1 MGKKYKEASVQA
13 KWNRDTIMEAIQT
26 CGARSEFKK
35 RYGQAYLQMRRHGW
49 QDLLAALPSRNAPYW
64 TYERAS
70 ELVSKCST
78 RFQLR
83 SSYPGAYHAI
93 IKHGWDDLLSSLP
106 EISNLPE
113 TTLWCVYCWQFHGMH
128 TVYIGLT
135 CDYERRINEEL
146 RYSSAS
152 PVHDYIEQTGCTYS
166 VHRLHSNLGATDAAD
181 LERAYIAKYR
191 ADGYTLLNRNQG
203 GSLGRYNGL
212 CEPRMS
218 DDELLETIFRK
229 FSSYKDLRVNGQSLL
244 NQARKRGLKSAI
256 TDILV
261 PKPSTRPK
269 YDKAE
274 LEQKVAKCNGNR
286 EQFKNMYPDE
296 WHYIG
301 THALKRHLFPRNV
314 KPKITVEYSYD
325 DILDAATQV
334 NARTLRHAEAG
345 KLFGISWTK
354 FRRLCNS
361 MGIYLRSSAYIPKG
375 HGWTKEKLVAAI
387 LDKCQTVKDLRK
399 NDALRVAAYRHGIY
413 NEVVSMLQ
421 RSKRTHIT
429 REETMQVASKCHTL
443 NEFIK
448 NYPSEYT
455 TCRNNGWTDILDG
468 LSRTY
473 RQSDLITD
481 EAIRTALAQCKTR
494 TEFNIRFRSES
505 NAAKKRGIYNELVK
519 NLPKQTGKCVN
530 KK

>member
-1 MGKKYKEASVQA
+1 MGKKIKETTGRM
-13 KWNRDTIMEAIQT
+13 KWNRDTIREAIQT
-26 CGARSEFKK
+26 CGTRSEFKK
-35 RYGQAYLQMRRHGW
+35 RYAQAYRKIRQHGW
-49 QDLLAALPSRNAPYW
+49 QDLLEALPSRNAPYW

-78 RFQLR
+78 RFLLR

-93 IKHGWDDLLSSLP
+93 IKHGWDDLLSNLP

-113 TTLWCVYCWQFHGMH
+113 TTVWCVYCWQFHGMH

-191 ADGYTLLNRNQG
+191 ADGCTLLNRNQG
-203 GSLGRYNGL
+203 GSLGKYNGF
-212 CEPRMS
+212 CESRMS
-218 DDELLETIFRK
+218 DDKLLETIFRK

-244 NQARKRGLKSAI
+244 NQAIKRGLKSAI

-261 PKPSTRPK
+261 PTPPARPK

-274 LEQKVAKCNGNR
+274 LEQKVAECRGNR
-286 EQFKNMYPDE
+286 EQFKDRYPDE

-314 KPKITVEYSYD
+314 KPKITVAYSYD
-325 DILDAATQV
+325 DILDAATRV
-334 NARTLRHAEAG
+334 NARTLSQTEAG
-345 KLFGISWTK
+345 KLFGISRAK
-354 FRRLCNS
+354 FRRLCDS
-361 MGIYLRSSAYIPKG
+361 MGIYLRPSVYIPKG
-375 HGWTKEKLVAAI
+375 NGWTKEKLVAAI
-387 LDKCQTVKDLRK
+387 LDKCQTVKDLR
-399 NDALRVAAYRHGIY
+399 NNNTLRVAARRRGIY
-413 NEVVSMLQ
+413 NEVVSMLH
-421 RSKRTHIT
+421 RAKRAHIT
-429 REETMQVASKCHTL
+429 HEETMQAASECHTL
-443 NEFIK
+443 KEFMK
-448 NYPSEYT
+448 KYPSEYQ
-455 TCRNNGWTDILDG
+455 TCRNNGWNDILDSLG
-468 LSRTY
+468 RTY
-473 RQSDLITD
+473 RPSETITD
-481 EAIRTALAQCKTR
+481 EDILAALAQCKTR
-494 TEFNIRFRSES
+494 TEFNLRFRSES
-505 NAAKKRGIYNELVK
+505 YAAKKRGIYNDLVK
-519 NLPKQTGKCVN
+519 NLPKQTGKCVI

>member
-1 MGKKYKEASVQA
+1 MGKKFKETTGGL
-13 KWNRDTIMEAIQT
+13 KWNRDTIREAIQT
-26 CGARSEFKK
+26 CGTRSEFKK

-49 QDLLAALPSRNAPYW
+49 QDLLEALPSRNAPYW
-64 TYERAS
+64 TYERAT

-93 IKHGWDDLLSSLP
+93 IKHGWDDLLSNLP

-113 TTLWCVYCWQFHGMH
+113 TTVWCVYCWKFHGMH

-135 CDYERRINEEL
+135 CDYKRRINEEL

-152 PVHDYIEQTGCTYS
+152 PVHDYIKRTGCTYS

-203 GSLGRYNGL
+203 GSLGKYNGF
-212 CEPRMS
+212 CESRMS

-244 NQARKRGLKSAI
+244 NQARKRGLKNAI

-261 PKPSTRPK
+261 PNPSTRPK

-274 LEQKVAKCNGNR
+274 LEQKVAECNGNR

-314 KPKITVEYSYD
+314 KPKTTVEYSYN
-325 DILDAATQV
+325 DILDAAGRV
-334 NARTLRHAEAG
+334 NARTLSHAEAG
-345 KLFGISWTK
+345 KLFGISSTK
-354 FRRLCNS
+354 FRLLCNS

-375 HGWTKEKLVAAI
+375 NGWTKEKLVAAI
-387 LDKCQTVKDLRK
+387 LDKCQSVNDLRK
-399 NDALRVAAYRHGIY
+399 NNALRVAARRHGIY

-421 RSKRTHIT
+421 RSKRIHIT
-429 REETMQVASKCHTL
+429 REETMQAASECHTL
-443 NEFIK
+443 NEFMK
-448 NYPSEYT
+448 KYPSEYN

-481 EAIRTALAQCKTR
+481 EAIQTALAQCKTR
-494 TEFNIRFRSES
+494 TEFNLRFRSES

-519 NLPKQTGKCVN
+519 NLPKQTGKRV
-530 KK
+530 KKK